1 MPLAAGNTCCAP
13 EPPPENQFFLV
24 ATQASG
30 RVQQPAAGILLRLLG
45 AAVSDGVAIDT
56 RRDALFVA
64 GSSGAAAVEGRLSVG
79 RWIGFSCKWPYVS
92 SWPMLEV
99 IRSLQAGVW

>member
-1 MPLAAGNTCCAP
+1 MPLAARNVLCTAA
-13 EPPPENQFFLV
+13 PENQFFLV

-30 RVQQPAAGILLRLLG
+30 RVQQPAAGILLRLVG

-56 RRDALFVA
+56 CRDALFVA
-64 GSSGAAAVEGRLSVG
+64 GSGGPAAVEGRLVG